1 MKKMAVIIFLA
12 VSVPLL
18 CGCGS
23 IHANYREIE
32 DLLVIQ
38 AMGIDRSDAGISLSL
53 ASAATESGGP
63 VRLSAEG
70 GSVSSAIK
78 AIRTHA
84 FEEEL
89 FCAHVNHILLGE
101 DAAREGIDD
110 ILAYICRSPD
120 IRIDVPLYIVRGGSA
135 SELILGAGDERV
147 GASEI
152 MDGIQLD
159 LNGRDNCRSFTA
171 AEIARSLARRGSSLV
186 CAVEYADAADS
197 GEDSG
202 ENKTAAVCGYG
213 IVRNGALCGFLDHDQ
228 AIGAGFLLNRVG
240 MSRIIVRGAGGKNV
254 TVEINRGGSEIR
266 PVTDDSGKLTGLDI
280 YVTVGA
286 TVLESADAAGNELL
300 TARLE
305 AAVSDR
311 VSSVLGVSRELGAD
325 FLALGSHIEAAMPE
339 EYPEDGRFGALL
351 PELEF
356 RLHIS
361 GELNHTNDLKDV

>member
-1 MKKMAVIIFLA
+1 MKKLAVILFLA

-23 IHANYREIE
+23 IYANYREIE

-38 AMGIDRSDAGISLSL
+38 TMGIDRSETGISLSL
-53 ASAATESGGP
+53 ASAASRSGGP

-70 GSVSSAIK
+70 ESVSSALNR
-78 AIRTHA
+78 IRAHA

-101 DAAREGIDD
+101 DAARQGIDD
-110 ILAYICRSPD
+110 FLAYICRSPD
-120 IRIDVPLYIVRGGSA
+120 IRIDVPLYIVRGGNA
-135 SELILGAGDERV
+135 SELVLGAGDESV

-152 MDGIQLD
+152 LDGIQMDLD
-159 LNGRDNCRSFTA
+159 GRDDCRSFTA
-171 AEIARSLARRGSSLV
+171 AEIYRSLARRGSALV
-186 CAVEYADAADS
+186 CAVEYTDAADDS
-197 GEDSG
+197 EDG

-213 IVRNGALCGFLDHDQ
+213 IVRSGALCGFLDRDQ
-228 AIGAGFLLNRVG
+228 AIGAGFLLNDVG
-240 MSRIIVRGAGGKNV
+240 MSRLVVRGAGGENV
-254 TVEINRGGSEIR
+254 TVEINRGGSEIQ
-266 PVTDDSGKLTGLDI
+266 PVTDENGELRGLDI

-286 TVLESADAAGNELL
+286 TVLESVGAAGDDLL

-311 VSSVLGVSRELGAD
+311 VSSVLNASRELGAD
-325 FLALGSHIEAAMPE
+325 FLALGSHVEAAMPE
-339 EYPEDGRFGALL
+339 KYREDGSFGELL

-356 RLHIS
+356 RLHVS
-361 GELNHTNDLKDV
+361 GELNHTNDRKDA